1 MAVYIDRLH
10 LEICDRIGEELN
22 RSAKL
27 LTTKD
32 YPRQIEKYEAD
43 IFRKN
48 LSLESKKKQMTKNLH
63 RMIVDTFAEYQDNA
77 KSKKDFIIRLNK
89 RLGVLRNTVMKLRDI
104 NYFLSAI
111 FLKEINII
119 KSTKKSLN
127 KDYISERDTLEDGH
141 LNKRYLDRLEVT
153 VYRLIERVIFLDQ
166 KLMKRYKARG
176 IKLVG
181 STKTGVS
188 ELGRIISRQS
198 EILCHIEAKLPPPEK
213 FRNVLLRKEVF
224 TEWVSRIFALLAG
237 FEYEYHK
244 EFIIMERLK
253 KNKKIRDKLKVKII
267 HLIKEKFALMKIREK
282 KLLMTDSGKK
292 ILKEHHIIAN
302 KYASALR
309 L

>member
-1 MAVYIDRLH
+1 MRVSIDMAVYIDRLH

-89 RLGVLRNTVMKLRDI
+89 RLVVLWNTVMKLRDI

-119 KSTKKSLN
+119 KST
-127 KDYISERDTLEDGH
+127 
-141 LNKRYLDRLEVT
+141 
-153 VYRLIERVIFLDQ
+153 
-166 KLMKRYKARG
+166 
-176 IKLVG
+176 
-181 STKTGVS
+181 
-188 ELGRIISRQS
+188 
-198 EILCHIEAKLPPPEK
+198 
-213 FRNVLLRKEVF
+213 
-224 TEWVSRIFALLAG
+224 
-237 FEYEYHK
+237 
-244 EFIIMERLK
+244 
-253 KNKKIRDKLKVKII
+253 
-267 HLIKEKFALMKIREK
+267 
-282 KLLMTDSGKK
+282 
-292 ILKEHHIIAN
+292 
-302 KYASALR
+302 
-309 L
+309 